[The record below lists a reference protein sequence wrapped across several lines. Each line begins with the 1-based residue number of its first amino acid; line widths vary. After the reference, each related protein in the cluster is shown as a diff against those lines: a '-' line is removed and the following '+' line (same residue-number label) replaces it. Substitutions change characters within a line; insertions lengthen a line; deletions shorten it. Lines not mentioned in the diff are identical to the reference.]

1 MRTSDKDKR
10 RGFVPLLGRA
20 ALAVFF
26 CTAFLWRCAT
36 IMTPT
41 GGPKDTLPPVI
52 TLMTPDNFTTN
63 FKDRKIYIEFDE
75 FVQIKDQQKEFFTS
89 PQMKKKPTITL
100 RGRGISVQLRDT
112 LRENTTYALNF
123 GSAICDNNEGNPLY
137 SMRYVFSTGPEIDSM
152 VLSGYTVDAQKGDTL
167 GKVFLL
173 FFDAKAD
180 SIPAYDSTIVNSKP
194 LSVARS
200 YPNGIF
206 IAENLKPMDYRIY
219 ALEDNNN
226 NMRYEPGV
234 DRVAFLD
241 TVFNPLREPAFDI
254 WYDTSRRYMQA
265 DPQLMMRLFKEIPS
279 KRQTYTG
286 ASRPQSNR
294 VTLMFS
300 APFPQIDTL
309 VFEGFDPSKIL
320 TEYVTPRRDTMTLWF
335 DAIEEEMPD
344 TLRGRLVYRKH
355 DSTGVLQSA
364 GQDLA
369 IAWRRPAKKEKEK
382 EKKDDAPEPN
392 PFKVKVAGG
401 TTLNPEK
408 NIVFDF
414 DYPLTRVDSTAIDL
428 QRLGEGESSEPV
440 KVSFVQDTA
449 KLRSWTLSAP
459 WVAGEKYRLTI
470 PAGTFANTNRE
481 SNDTL
486 RSEFTIESPEKYGT
500 LILNVKGKTPQSEYV
515 IEVLRDG
522 RVQKEIPH
530 VRSGTHTIRY
540 VDVGTIKLRFIE
552 DLNGNGKWDTG
563 SVFERRQPERVEYFV
578 DKSGTEEIVTK
589 ENWDL
594 EYDVDM
600 NELFGPITMERMQEK
615 IRRDEQARLREIAK
629 KRAEQEKNGR
639 QSSAAGGNR
648 NNSNNYNGYGNTG
661 GLGGTGG
668 MIRR

>member
-1 MRTSDKDKR
+1 MSPNEIRIHKTLTRCGILAVVLLATLCRCARQAAPQGGPRDSLPPKVVAMTPAFGTTHFKDKR
-10 RGFVPLLGRA
+10 IL
-20 ALAVFF
+20 
-26 CTAFLWRCAT
+26 
-36 IMTPT
+36 
-41 GGPKDTLPPVI
+41 
-52 TLMTPDNFTTN
+52 
-63 FKDRKIYIEFDE
+63 IEFDE
-75 FVQIKDQQKEFFTS
+75 YVQLKDQQKEFFTS
-89 PQMKKKPTITL
+89 PFMEQKPVLSI
-100 RGRGISVQLRDT
+100 RGRSVQIDLKEDLDSNR
-112 LRENTTYALNF
+112 TYALDF
-123 GSAICDNNEGNPLY
+123 GSSVVDNNEGNPYVGL
-137 SMRYVFSTGPEIDSM
+137 RYVFSTGGEIDSLLM
-152 VLSGYTVDAQKGDTL
+152 SGYTVDAQKGDTL

-173 FFDAKAD
+173 FFDAKVD

-254 WYDTSRRYMQA
+254 WYDTSRHYMQA

-286 ASRPQSNR
+286 ANRPQSNK

-355 DSTGVLQSA
+355 DSTGVLQPA

-369 IAWRRPAKKEKEK
+369 LAWRTPAKKGKEKEK
-382 EKKDDAPEPN
+382 EKKDDAP
-392 PFKVKVAGG
+392 
-401 TTLNPEK
+401 
-408 NIVFDF
+408 
-414 DYPLTRVDSTAIDL
+414 
-428 QRLGEGESSEPV
+428 
-440 KVSFVQDTA
+440 A

-459 WVAGEKYRLTI
+459 WVAGEKYCLTI
-470 PAGTFANTNRE
+470 PAGTFTNTNRE

-578 DKSGTEEIVTK
+578 DKSGSEEIVTK

-600 NELFGPITMERMQEK
+600 NELFGPVTMERMQEK

-648 NNSNNYNGYGNTG
+648 NNSSNYNGYGNTG

>member
-1 MRTSDKDKR
+1 MSSNEIRIHKTLARCGILAVVLLATLCRCARQAAPQGGPRDSLPPKVVTMTPAFGTTHFKDKR
-10 RGFVPLLGRA
+10 IL
-20 ALAVFF
+20 
-26 CTAFLWRCAT
+26 
-36 IMTPT
+36 
-41 GGPKDTLPPVI
+41 
-52 TLMTPDNFTTN
+52 
-63 FKDRKIYIEFDE
+63 IEFDE
-75 FVQIKDQQKEFFTS
+75 YVQLEDQQKEFFTS
-89 PQMKKKPTITL
+89 PFMEQKPVLSI
-100 RGRGISVQLRDT
+100 RGRSVQIDLKEDLDSNR
-112 LRENTTYALNF
+112 TYALDF
-123 GSAICDNNEGNPLY
+123 GSSVVDNNEGNPYVGL
-137 SMRYVFSTGPEIDSM
+137 RYVFSTGGEIDSLLM
-152 VLSGYTVDAQKGDTL
+152 SGYTVDAQKGDTL

-382 EKKDDAPEPN
+382 EK
-392 PFKVKVAGG
+392 
-401 TTLNPEK
+401 
-408 NIVFDF
+408 
-414 DYPLTRVDSTAIDL
+414 
-428 QRLGEGESSEPV
+428 
-440 KVSFVQDTA
+440 
-449 KLRSWTLSAP
+449 
-459 WVAGEKYRLTI
+459 
-470 PAGTFANTNRE
+470 
-481 SNDTL
+481 
-486 RSEFTIESPEKYGT
+486 
-500 LILNVKGKTPQSEYV
+500 
-515 IEVLRDG
+515 
-522 RVQKEIPH
+522 
-530 VRSGTHTIRY
+530 
-540 VDVGTIKLRFIE
+540 
-552 DLNGNGKWDTG
+552 
-563 SVFERRQPERVEYFV
+563 
-578 DKSGTEEIVTK
+578 
-589 ENWDL
+589 
-594 EYDVDM
+594 
-600 NELFGPITMERMQEK
+600 
-615 IRRDEQARLREIAK
+615 
-629 KRAEQEKNGR
+629 
-639 QSSAAGGNR
+639 
-648 NNSNNYNGYGNTG
+648 
-661 GLGGTGG
+661 
-668 MIRR
+668 

>member
-1 MRTSDKDKR
+1 MYKR
-10 RGFVPLLGRA
+10 
-20 ALAVFF
+20 
-26 CTAFLWRCAT
+26 
-36 IMTPT
+36 
-41 GGPKDTLPPVI
+41 
-52 TLMTPDNFTTN
+52 
-63 FKDRKIYIEFDE
+63 
-75 FVQIKDQQKEFFTS
+75 Q
-89 PQMKKKPTITL
+89 
-100 RGRGISVQLRDT
+100 
-112 LRENTTYALNF
+112 
-123 GSAICDNNEGNPLY
+123 
-137 SMRYVFSTGPEIDSM
+137 
-152 VLSGYTVDAQKGDTL
+152 
-167 GKVFLL
+167 
-173 FFDAKAD
+173 
-180 SIPAYDSTIVNSKP
+180 
-194 LSVARS
+194 ARS

-206 IAENLKPMDYRIY
+206 IAENLKPMDDRIA
-219 ALEDNNN
+219 ALDANHTN
-226 NMRYEPGV
+226 RRAEPGV
-234 DRVAFLD
+234 DRVAFLA

-254 WYDTSRRYMQA
+254 WYDTSRHYMQA

-286 ASRPQSNR
+286 ASRPQSNK

-320 TEYVTPRRDTMTLWF
+320 TEYVTSRRDTMTLWF

-355 DSTGVLQSA
+355 DSTGVLQPA

-369 IAWRRPAKKEKEK
+369 LAWRTPAKKGKEK

-414 DYPLTRVDSTAIDL
+414 DYPLTRVDSAAIDL

-440 KVSFVQDTA
+440 AVSFVQDTA

-459 WVAGEKYRLTI
+459 WVAGEKYCLTI
-470 PAGTFANTNRE
+470 PAGTFTNTNRE

-578 DKSGTEEIVTK
+578 DKSGSEEIVTK

-600 NELFGPITMERMQEK
+600 NELFGPVTMERMQEK

-648 NNSNNYNGYGNTG
+648 NNSSNYNGYGNTG

>member
-1 MRTSDKDKR
+1 MSSNEIRIHKTLARCGILAVVLLATLCRCARQAAPQGGPRDSLPPKVVTMTPAFGTTHFKDKR
-10 RGFVPLLGRA
+10 IL
-20 ALAVFF
+20 
-26 CTAFLWRCAT
+26 
-36 IMTPT
+36 
-41 GGPKDTLPPVI
+41 
-52 TLMTPDNFTTN
+52 
-63 FKDRKIYIEFDE
+63 IEFDE
-75 FVQIKDQQKEFFTS
+75 YVQLEDQQKEFFTS
-89 PQMKKKPTITL
+89 PFMEQKPVLSI
-100 RGRGISVQLRDT
+100 RGRSVQIDLKEDLDSNR
-112 LRENTTYALNF
+112 TYALDF
-123 GSAICDNNEGNPLY
+123 GSSVVDNNEGNPYVGL
-137 SMRYVFSTGPEIDSM
+137 RYVFSTGGEIDSLLM
-152 VLSGYTVDAQKGDTL
+152 SGYTVDAQKGDTL

-206 IAENLKPMDYRIY
+206 IAENLKPTDYRIY

-344 TLRGRLVYRKH
+344 TLKGRLVYRKH

-382 EKKDDAPEPN
+382 EKEKKDDALEPN

-629 KRAEQEKNGR
+629 KRAEREKNGR
-639 QSSAAGGNR
+639 HSSAAGGNR

>member
-1 MRTSDKDKR
+1 MLSI
-10 RGFVPLLGRA
+10 RGRS
-20 ALAVFF
+20 
-26 CTAFLWRCAT
+26 
-36 IMTPT
+36 
-41 GGPKDTLPPVI
+41 
-52 TLMTPDNFTTN
+52 
-63 FKDRKIYIEFDE
+63 
-75 FVQIKDQQKEFFTS
+75 VQIDLKEDLDS
-89 PQMKKKPTITL
+89 N
-100 RGRGISVQLRDT
+100 R
-112 LRENTTYALNF
+112 TYALDF
-123 GSAICDNNEGNPLY
+123 GSSVVDNNEGNPYVGL
-137 SMRYVFSTGPEIDSM
+137 RYVFSTGGEIDSLLM
-152 VLSGYTVDAQKGDTL
+152 SGYTVDAQKGDTL

-382 EKKDDAPEPN
+382 EKEKEKKDDAPEPN

-486 RSEFTIESPEKYGT
+486 RSEFTIESPEKYGHAD
-500 LILNVKGKTPQSEYV
+500 PQRERQNAAERIRHRGAARRPGAEGDSPRPQRDPHDPLRGRRNDQAPVHRGPERKREMGYGFR
-515 IEVLRDG
+515 IRKAAARAGRVLR
-522 RVQKEIPH
+522 RQ
-530 VRSGTHTIRY
+530 VRH
-540 VDVGTIKLRFIE
+540 
-552 DLNGNGKWDTG
+552 
-563 SVFERRQPERVEYFV
+563 
-578 DKSGTEEIVTK
+578 
-589 ENWDL
+589 
-594 EYDVDM
+594 
-600 NELFGPITMERMQEK
+600 
-615 IRRDEQARLREIAK
+615 RRDRDQGKLGSRVRRRHERAVRPDHDGTDAGKDTPRRTGAPARDSQET
-629 KRAEQEKNGR
+629 AEQEKNGR

>member
-1 MRTSDKDKR
+1 MSPNEIRIHKTLTRCGILAVVLLATLCRCARQAAPQGGPRDSLPPKVVAMTPAFGTTHFKDKR
-10 RGFVPLLGRA
+10 IL
-20 ALAVFF
+20 
-26 CTAFLWRCAT
+26 
-36 IMTPT
+36 
-41 GGPKDTLPPVI
+41 
-52 TLMTPDNFTTN
+52 
-63 FKDRKIYIEFDE
+63 IEFDE
-75 FVQIKDQQKEFFTS
+75 YVQLKDQQKEFFTS
-89 PQMKKKPTITL
+89 PFMEQKPVLSI
-100 RGRGISVQLRDT
+100 RGRSVQIDLKEDLDSNR
-112 LRENTTYALNF
+112 TYALDF
-123 GSAICDNNEGNPLY
+123 GSSVVDNNEGNPYVGL
-137 SMRYVFSTGPEIDSM
+137 RYVFSTGGEIDSLLM
-152 VLSGYTVDAQKGDTL
+152 SGYTVDAQKGDTL

-173 FFDAKAD
+173 FFDAKVD

-254 WYDTSRRYMQA
+254 WYDTSRHYMQA

-286 ASRPQSNR
+286 ANRPQSNK

-355 DSTGVLQSA
+355 DSTGVLQPA

-369 IAWRRPAKKEKEK
+369 LAWRTPAKKGKEKEK

-414 DYPLTRVDSTAIDL
+414 DYPLTRVDSAAIDL

-440 KVSFVQDTA
+440 AVSFVQDTA

-459 WVAGEKYRLTI
+459 WVAGEKYCLTI
-470 PAGTFANTNRE
+470 PAGTFTNTNRE

-552 DLNGNGKWDTG
+552 DLKREMGYGLRIRKAAARTG
-563 SVFERRQPERVEYFV
+563 RVFRRQVR
-578 DKSGTEEIVTK
+578 
-589 ENWDL
+589 
-594 EYDVDM
+594 
-600 NELFGPITMERMQEK
+600 
-615 IRRDEQARLREIAK
+615 
-629 KRAEQEKNGR
+629 
-639 QSSAAGGNR
+639 
-648 NNSNNYNGYGNTG
+648 
-661 GLGGTGG
+661 
-668 MIRR
+668 

>member
-1 MRTSDKDKR
+1 MSSNEIRIHKTLARCGILAVVLLATLCRCARQAAPQGGPRDSLPPKVVTMTPAFGTTHFKDKR
-10 RGFVPLLGRA
+10 IL
-20 ALAVFF
+20 
-26 CTAFLWRCAT
+26 
-36 IMTPT
+36 
-41 GGPKDTLPPVI
+41 
-52 TLMTPDNFTTN
+52 
-63 FKDRKIYIEFDE
+63 IEFDE
-75 FVQIKDQQKEFFTS
+75 YVQLEDQQKEFFTS
-89 PQMKKKPTITL
+89 PFMEQKPVLSI
-100 RGRGISVQLRDT
+100 RGRSVQIDLKEDLDSNR
-112 LRENTTYALNF
+112 TYALDF
-123 GSAICDNNEGNPLY
+123 GSSVVDNNEGNPYVGL
-137 SMRYVFSTGPEIDSM
+137 RYVFSTGGEIDSLLM
-152 VLSGYTVDAQKGDTL
+152 SGYTVDAQKGDTL

-206 IAENLKPMDYRIY
+206 IAENLKPTDYRIY

-382 EKKDDAPEPN
+382 EKEKKDDAPEPN

-486 RSEFTIESPEKYGT
+486 RSEFTIESPEKYGHADPQREGQNAAERIRHRGT
-500 LILNVKGKTPQSEYV
+500 ARRPGAEGDSPCPQRDPHDPLRGRRNDQTPVHRGPERKREMGYGFR
-515 IEVLRDG
+515 IRKAAARAGRVLRRQVRHRRDRDQGKLGSRVRRRHERAVRPDHDG
-522 RVQKEIPH
+522 TDAGKDTPRRTGAPARDSQETGGAGEERPPV
-530 VRSGTHTIRY
+530 
-540 VDVGTIKLRFIE
+540 LRR
-552 DLNGNGKWDTG
+552 
-563 SVFERRQPERVEYFV
+563 RRQQ
-578 DKSGTEEIVTK
+578 K
-589 ENWDL
+589 
-594 EYDVDM
+594 
-600 NELFGPITMERMQEK
+600 
-615 IRRDEQARLREIAK
+615 
-629 KRAEQEKNGR
+629 
-639 QSSAAGGNR
+639 
-648 NNSNNYNGYGNTG
+648 
-661 GLGGTGG
+661 
-668 MIRR
+668 

>member
-1 MRTSDKDKR
+1 M
-10 RGFVPLLGRA
+10 
-20 ALAVFF
+20 
-26 CTAFLWRCAT
+26 
-36 IMTPT
+36 
-41 GGPKDTLPPVI
+41 
-52 TLMTPDNFTTN
+52 
-63 FKDRKIYIEFDE
+63 
-75 FVQIKDQQKEFFTS
+75 
-89 PQMKKKPTITL
+89 
-100 RGRGISVQLRDT
+100 
-112 LRENTTYALNF
+112 
-123 GSAICDNNEGNPLY
+123 
-137 SMRYVFSTGPEIDSM
+137 
-152 VLSGYTVDAQKGDTL
+152 
-167 GKVFLL
+167 
-173 FFDAKAD
+173 
-180 SIPAYDSTIVNSKP
+180 
-194 LSVARS
+194 
-200 YPNGIF
+200 
-206 IAENLKPMDYRIY
+206 
-219 ALEDNNN
+219 
-226 NMRYEPGV
+226 
-234 DRVAFLD
+234 
-241 TVFNPLREPAFDI
+241 
-254 WYDTSRRYMQA
+254 
-265 DPQLMMRLFKEIPS
+265 
-279 KRQTYTG
+279 
-286 ASRPQSNR
+286 
-294 VTLMFS
+294 
-300 APFPQIDTL
+300 
-309 VFEGFDPSKIL
+309 
-320 TEYVTPRRDTMTLWF
+320 
-335 DAIEEEMPD
+335 
-344 TLRGRLVYRKH
+344 
-355 DSTGVLQSA
+355 LQSA

-428 QRLGEGESSEPV
+428 QRLAEGESSEPV

>member
-1 MRTSDKDKR
+1 M
-10 RGFVPLLGRA
+10 
-20 ALAVFF
+20 
-26 CTAFLWRCAT
+26 
-36 IMTPT
+36 
-41 GGPKDTLPPVI
+41 
-52 TLMTPDNFTTN
+52 
-63 FKDRKIYIEFDE
+63 
-75 FVQIKDQQKEFFTS
+75 
-89 PQMKKKPTITL
+89 
-100 RGRGISVQLRDT
+100 
-112 LRENTTYALNF
+112 
-123 GSAICDNNEGNPLY
+123 
-137 SMRYVFSTGPEIDSM
+137 
-152 VLSGYTVDAQKGDTL
+152 
-167 GKVFLL
+167 
-173 FFDAKAD
+173 
-180 SIPAYDSTIVNSKP
+180 
-194 LSVARS
+194 
-200 YPNGIF
+200 
-206 IAENLKPMDYRIY
+206 
-219 ALEDNNN
+219 
-226 NMRYEPGV
+226 
-234 DRVAFLD
+234 AFLD

-639 QSSAAGGNR
+639 HSSAAGGNR